1 MKAVIMAGGR
11 GTRIAALAGDLPK
24 PMLPIDGRP
33 VLERELGSLRE
44 QGVTDVLITVG
55 HLAPAIMEY
64 FGDGSGCSPQTGR
77 PFGVHI
83 EYFVEKEPL
92 GNAGALFRIRD
103 RLDEDFLL
111 LNGDV
116 MFDVDLQRFA
126 AFHKVHGGLA
136 TLFTELIPKFQVGVV
151 EFSVEYFLFIPL
163 TLAMLFDPLS
173 AALGAATGEL
183 VFSEIM
189 LGQFGGLGELEK
201 FLTVTI
207 GVYIAGRLVKDPRNR
222 ALVGVAAITGTA
234 AQLLMG
240 TVVDIL
246 KVQLAVEDFEAV
258 AGLPESVFA
267 TEGFAFLNDLLFSGI
282 LFCLLPTLYLV
293 PKLYGKIEPLL
304 GMAPRTPE
312 SAVSGISPKALIV
325 CAVGFVCA
333 IVAELAA
340 TAGMSLI
347 DWEAEWAESGTAMA
361 VGMVAAAA
369 VAIIALLV
377 IKKNAGKKAAV
388 N

>member
-1 MKAVIMAGGR
+1 MSIVQKQTATQSQKLMIF
-11 GTRIAALAGDLPK
+11 
-24 PMLPIDGRP
+24 
-33 VLERELGSLRE
+33 VLSMSL
-44 QGVTDVLITVG
+44 
-55 HLAPAIMEY
+55 Y
-64 FGDGSGCSPQTGR
+64 
-77 PFGVHI
+77 
-83 EYFVEKEPL
+83 
-92 GNAGALFRIRD
+92 
-103 RLDEDFLL
+103 
-111 LNGDV
+111 
-116 MFDVDLQRFA
+116 
-126 AFHKVHGGLA
+126 GLA

-304 GMAPRTPE
+304 GMAPRTPD
-312 SAVSGISPKALIV
+312 SAVSGISPKALVV

-347 DWEAEWAESGTAMA
+347 DWEAEWAESGTALA
-361 VGMVAAAA
+361 VGMIVAA
-369 VAIIALLV
+369 VIAIVALLIV
-377 IKKNAGKKAAV
+377 KRNAGKKAAV

>member
-1 MKAVIMAGGR
+1 MS
-11 GTRIAALAGDLPK
+11 IAQKQTATQSQKL
-24 PMLPIDGRP
+24 MIF
-33 VLERELGSLRE
+33 VLSMSL
-44 QGVTDVLITVG
+44 
-55 HLAPAIMEY
+55 Y
-64 FGDGSGCSPQTGR
+64 
-77 PFGVHI
+77 
-83 EYFVEKEPL
+83 
-92 GNAGALFRIRD
+92 
-103 RLDEDFLL
+103 
-111 LNGDV
+111 
-116 MFDVDLQRFA
+116 
-126 AFHKVHGGLA
+126 GLA

-173 AALGAATGEL
+173 AALGAGTGEM

-207 GVYIAGRLVKDPRNR
+207 GVYIARRLGKDPRNR
-222 ALVGVAAITGTA
+222 ARVGVAAITGTA

-240 TVVDIL
+240 TAVDIL

-304 GMAPRTPE
+304 GMAPRTPD
-312 SAVSGISPKALIV
+312 SAVSGISPKALAV

-347 DWEAEWAESGTAMA
+347 DWEAEWAESGTSLA

>member
-1 MKAVIMAGGR
+1 MS
-11 GTRIAALAGDLPK
+11 IAQKQTATQSQKL
-24 PMLPIDGRP
+24 MIF
-33 VLERELGSLRE
+33 VLSMSL
-44 QGVTDVLITVG
+44 
-55 HLAPAIMEY
+55 Y
-64 FGDGSGCSPQTGR
+64 
-77 PFGVHI
+77 
-83 EYFVEKEPL
+83 
-92 GNAGALFRIRD
+92 
-103 RLDEDFLL
+103 
-111 LNGDV
+111 
-116 MFDVDLQRFA
+116 
-126 AFHKVHGGLA
+126 GLA

-207 GVYIAGRLVKDPRNR
+207 GVYIAGRLVKDPKNR
-222 ALVGVAAITGTA
+222 AMVGVAAITGTA

-282 LFCLLPTLYLV
+282 LFRLLPTLYLV

-304 GMAPRTPE
+304 GMAPRTPD
-312 SAVSGISPKALIV
+312 SAVSGISPKALLL
-325 CAVGFVCA
+325 CAGGFACA

-347 DWEAEWAESGTAMA
+347 DWEAEWAESGTALA
-361 VGMVAAAA
+361 VAMIAAAA
-369 VAIIALLV
+369 VVLIALLV
-377 IKKNAGKKAAV
+377 IKKTLGKKTSV

>member
-1 MKAVIMAGGR
+1 MELAKKQTATQSQKLMVFVLTMA
-11 GTRIAALAGDLPK
+11 L
-24 PMLPIDGRP
+24 
-33 VLERELGSLRE
+33 
-44 QGVTDVLITVG
+44 
-55 HLAPAIMEY
+55 Y
-64 FGDGSGCSPQTGR
+64 
-77 PFGVHI
+77 
-83 EYFVEKEPL
+83 
-92 GNAGALFRIRD
+92 
-103 RLDEDFLL
+103 
-111 LNGDV
+111 
-116 MFDVDLQRFA
+116 
-126 AFHKVHGGLA
+126 GLA
-136 TLFTELIPKFQVGVV
+136 TLFTELIPSFQVGIV

-207 GVYIAGRLVKDPRNR
+207 GVYVAGRMVKNPRNYKM
-222 ALVGVAAITGTA
+222 VGIAAISGTA
-234 AQLLMG
+234 LQLAMG
-240 TVVDIL
+240 AVVDIC
-246 KVQLAVEDFEAV
+246 KVQFAVEDFEAV

-304 GMAPRTPE
+304 GMAPRTPD
-312 SAVSGISPKALIV
+312 SAVSGISPKALAV

-347 DWEAEWAESGTAMA
+347 DWEAECGTAMA

>member
-1 MKAVIMAGGR
+1 MS
-11 GTRIAALAGDLPK
+11 IAQKQTATQSQKL
-24 PMLPIDGRP
+24 MIF
-33 VLERELGSLRE
+33 VLSMSL
-44 QGVTDVLITVG
+44 
-55 HLAPAIMEY
+55 Y
-64 FGDGSGCSPQTGR
+64 
-77 PFGVHI
+77 
-83 EYFVEKEPL
+83 
-92 GNAGALFRIRD
+92 
-103 RLDEDFLL
+103 
-111 LNGDV
+111 
-116 MFDVDLQRFA
+116 
-126 AFHKVHGGLA
+126 GLA

-240 TVVDIL
+240 TAVDIL

-282 LFCLLPTLYLV
+282 LFCLLPALYLV

-347 DWEAEWAESGTAMA
+347 DWEAEWAESGTSLA
-361 VGMVAAAA
+361 VGMVAAAV

-377 IKKNAGKKAAV
+377 IKKNAGKKSAV

>member
-1 MKAVIMAGGR
+1 MS
-11 GTRIAALAGDLPK
+11 IAQKQTATQSQKL
-24 PMLPIDGRP
+24 MIF
-33 VLERELGSLRE
+33 VLSMSL
-44 QGVTDVLITVG
+44 
-55 HLAPAIMEY
+55 Y
-64 FGDGSGCSPQTGR
+64 
-77 PFGVHI
+77 
-83 EYFVEKEPL
+83 
-92 GNAGALFRIRD
+92 
-103 RLDEDFLL
+103 
-111 LNGDV
+111 
-116 MFDVDLQRFA
+116 
-126 AFHKVHGGLA
+126 GLA
-136 TLFTELIPKFQVGVV
+136 TLFTELIPKFQAGVV

-207 GVYIAGRLVKDPRNR
+207 GVYIAGRLVKDPKNR
-222 ALVGVAAITGTA
+222 AMVGVAAITGTA

-312 SAVSGISPKALIV
+312 SAVSGIGPKALIV

-347 DWEAEWAESGTAMA
+347 DWEAEWAESGTALA

>member
-1 MKAVIMAGGR
+1 MS
-11 GTRIAALAGDLPK
+11 IAQKQTATQSQKL
-24 PMLPIDGRP
+24 MIF
-33 VLERELGSLRE
+33 VLSMSL
-44 QGVTDVLITVG
+44 
-55 HLAPAIMEY
+55 Y
-64 FGDGSGCSPQTGR
+64 
-77 PFGVHI
+77 
-83 EYFVEKEPL
+83 
-92 GNAGALFRIRD
+92 
-103 RLDEDFLL
+103 
-111 LNGDV
+111 
-116 MFDVDLQRFA
+116 
-126 AFHKVHGGLA
+126 GLA

-207 GVYIAGRLVKDPRNR
+207 GVYIAGRLVKDPKNR
-222 ALVGVAAITGTA
+222 AMVGVAAITGTA

-325 CAVGFVCA
+325 CAVGFACA
-333 IVAELAA
+333 IAAELAA

-347 DWEAEWAESGTAMA
+347 DWEAEWAESGTALA

>member
-1 MKAVIMAGGR
+1 MSTVQKP
-11 GTRIAALAGDLPK
+11 AANQSQKL
-24 PMLPIDGRP
+24 MIF
-33 VLERELGSLRE
+33 VLTMSL
-44 QGVTDVLITVG
+44 
-55 HLAPAIMEY
+55 Y
-64 FGDGSGCSPQTGR
+64 
-77 PFGVHI
+77 
-83 EYFVEKEPL
+83 
-92 GNAGALFRIRD
+92 
-103 RLDEDFLL
+103 
-111 LNGDV
+111 
-116 MFDVDLQRFA
+116 
-126 AFHKVHGGLA
+126 GLA
-136 TLFTELIPKFQVGVV
+136 TLFTELIPKFQIGLVELSV
-151 EFSVEYFLFIPL
+151 EFFLFIPL

-173 AALGAATGEL
+173 VALGAATGEL

-207 GVYIAGRLVKDPRNR
+207 GVYIAGRLVKDPKNR
-222 ALVGVAAITGTA
+222 TMVGVAAITGTA

-240 TVVDIL
+240 TVVDLL

-258 AGLPESVFA
+258 VGLPESVFA

-347 DWEAEWAESGTAMA
+347 DWEAEWAESGTALAAGMLVAAVLAVAVLLVMKKSGKAGA
-361 VGMVAAAA
+361 VG
-369 VAIIALLV
+369 
-377 IKKNAGKKAAV
+377 
-388 N
+388 